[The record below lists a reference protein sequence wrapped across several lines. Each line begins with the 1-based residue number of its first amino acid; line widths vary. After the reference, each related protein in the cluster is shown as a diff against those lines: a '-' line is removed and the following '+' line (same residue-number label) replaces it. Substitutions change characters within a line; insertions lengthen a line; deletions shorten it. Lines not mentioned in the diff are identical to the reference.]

1 MGNLNTKYHID
12 QGSQGYVGRGGL
24 RVKSL
29 NQQQSLEMEK
39 VRLHTI
45 GVLGSR
51 YAKAR
56 PPVGLI
62 TVSQ

>member
-12 QGSQGYVGRGGL
+12 QGSQGYMGRGGL

-39 VRLHTI
+39 DFIPLEFWVPGMLK
-45 GVLGSR
+45 LGH
-51 YAKAR
+51 
-56 PPVGLI
+56 LLDEL
-62 TVSQ
+62 Q